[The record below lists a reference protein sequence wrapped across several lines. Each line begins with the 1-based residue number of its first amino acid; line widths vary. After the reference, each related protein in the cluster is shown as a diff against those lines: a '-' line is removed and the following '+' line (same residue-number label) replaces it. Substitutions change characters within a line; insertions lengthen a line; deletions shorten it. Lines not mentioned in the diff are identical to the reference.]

1 LAADAR
7 DDRTALDALRLDL
20 FDCLHCCIAA
30 GSAPGADYYSG
41 SCNCSVQPAE
51 LHLHPELKLGWVCIV
66 VSLRPA
72 GSCCGSSP
80 VEKKLKKDLTSRI
93 TWDIKGVLTRKTKGN
108 KMSKAVNILEVLEKA
123 QQSPASV
130 SKRNKQ
136 AIVDA
141 YGRALTMQKVLADF
155 IKVNRQLMI
164 DLSMSENANLL
175 HGRDYSLHV
184 TQKLGAKID
193 SQLVKEKLGEIAY
206 HQCKVPTQYKQI
218 QAMPLS
224 ESTVSRNKKATIDE
238 VADFR
243 ISA

>member
-1 LAADAR
+1 
-7 DDRTALDALRLDL
+7 
-20 FDCLHCCIAA
+20 
-30 GSAPGADYYSG
+30 
-41 SCNCSVQPAE
+41 
-51 LHLHPELKLGWVCIV
+51 
-66 VSLRPA
+66 
-72 GSCCGSSP
+72 
-80 VEKKLKKDLTSRI
+80 
-93 TWDIKGVLTRKTKGN
+93 
-108 KMSKAVNILEVLEKA
+108 MSKVVNILEVLEKA
-123 QQSPASV
+123 HQSQASL
-130 SKRNKQ
+130 SKKSKQ
-136 AIVDA
+136 AIIDS

-155 IKVNRQLMI
+155 IKVNRNLIINMGI
-164 DLSMSENANLL
+164 GENANLL

-224 ESTVSRNKKATIDE
+224 ETTVSRNKKATIDE

>member
-1 LAADAR
+1 
-7 DDRTALDALRLDL
+7 
-20 FDCLHCCIAA
+20 
-30 GSAPGADYYSG
+30 
-41 SCNCSVQPAE
+41 
-51 LHLHPELKLGWVCIV
+51 
-66 VSLRPA
+66 
-72 GSCCGSSP
+72 
-80 VEKKLKKDLTSRI
+80 
-93 TWDIKGVLTRKTKGN
+93 
-108 KMSKAVNILEVLEKA
+108 
-123 QQSPASV
+123 
-130 SKRNKQ
+130 
-136 AIVDA
+136 
-141 YGRALTMQKVLADF
+141 MQKVLADF

-193 SQLVKEKLGEIAY
+193 SQVGQGEKLGEIAY

-224 ESTVSRNKKATIDE
+224 ETTVSRNKKATIDE